1 MTSTAP
7 TAPAYRILLCDDE
20 DPYRALLQVAFEQW
34 AEERGC
40 PRGSLTFDEATD
52 GKDCLDRL
60 ADSDVDVDV
69 ILLDLHMPVLDGYGA
84 LPRLRE
90 MAPDT
95 PVVVLSTASPL
106 EAEERVLELGAKA
119 FIQKPYDIFS
129 LADQLCEKLGD
140 AA

>member
-20 DPYRALLQVAFEQW
+20 DPYRALLQIAFEQW

-40 PRGSLTFDEATD
+40 PPGALAFEEATD
-52 GKDCLDRL
+52 GKDCLDRV
-60 ADSDVDVDV
+60 ADSDVDC

-90 MAPDT
+90 MAPNT

-106 EAEERVLELGAKA
+106 EAEKRVLELGAKA

-129 LADQLCEKLGD
+129 LADQLCETLGQ